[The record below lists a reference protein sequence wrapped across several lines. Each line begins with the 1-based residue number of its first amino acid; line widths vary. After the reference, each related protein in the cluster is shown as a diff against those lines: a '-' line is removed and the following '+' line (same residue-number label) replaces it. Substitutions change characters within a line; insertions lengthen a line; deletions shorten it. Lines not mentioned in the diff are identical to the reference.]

1 MALTEAVAIAGVGR
15 RVLDFLRKHLPAFI
29 LLLPLMFA
37 IFVGMS
43 IKGDNKALRLQVKLE
58 EGRTAAANAM
68 ATERQATIMA
78 LEQRARLQHDLQ
90 EISDERHQRS
100 LTDVA
105 YYRAAAER
113 LRRQA
118 AETGCVV
125 PAQPAGILAG
135 AASGDGLEDGAGNA
149 DRLADLFEEADRTTQ
164 KLIGIQATWA
174 LMEKRVGCGAGQ

>member
-15 RVLDFLRKHLPAFI
+15 RVLEFLRKHLPAFI
-29 LLLPLMFA
+29 LLLPLMLA

-68 ATERQATIMA
+68 AAERQATITA
-78 LEQRARLQHDLQ
+78 LEQRAKLQHDLQ
-90 EISDERHQRS
+90 EISDGVQARALS
-100 LTDVA
+100 DAA

-125 PAQPAGILAG
+125 PAQPASLPAG
-135 AASGDGLEDGAGNA
+135 AAEGDGL
-149 DRLADLFEEADRTTQ
+149 LS
-164 KLIGIQATWA
+164 LIHI
-174 LMEKRVGCGAGQ
+174 